1 MPRPRFSE
9 LLAER
14 RHQLGLTIEQAA
26 RVLKLKEQVLIAFE
40 EGDFASI
47 PKSGYA
53 QGMLSSYARY
63 LGLNAREV
71 VDQFQEDL
79 YEHTNGVMSHELRRR
94 TRASASGRGPLDGR
108 EEPRARQASSNSRLP
123 EVSHLLPEN
132 PLLGQTDAYDTT
144 SRPRSRTESYR
155 QQASSRASRSMASRS
170 DGAGAGSSVDAG
182 RSPYPQGRPYTGR
195 TTYSA
200 YSRSRNRARQ
210 DASAPSRG
218 TYEPGEVMSRSVQ
231 PHEYTDDLRVDNSAS
246 SYHPAST
253 RAGRTTTRR
262 RSSTPRP
269 QVRRAQEDSHR
280 RQLRNRDYRRGPQRS
295 GFLGFLEVFF
305 SDSRRSIATVI
316 AILVVALIVIMSI
329 SIRSCA
335 TGTVKD
341 KRTVQV
347 ETATSEAA
355 STDAAASTSAD
366 KNANTEA
373 ATSTNATN
381 AASDANGVAGV
392 GAGSADSSAE
402 NVTVTVS
409 VASGGVTWVEIT
421 SDGVSAVAET
431 ITGPWE
437 KTFNVLDSITMRVGN
452 TTAVSVTKNGQN
464 VQFDE
469 LSSGL
474 GTVTIK
480 GSGKTTDDTA
490 ADQNGTATNQSATST
505 SQNGTLNTQNGT
517 SASQNSTGTLQNSA
531 GTSQGSQSSRSTR
544 NN

>member
-94 TRASASGRGPLDGR
+94 TRNSAYGRGPLDGR
-108 EEPRARQASSNSRLP
+108 EEVRSRTSSANSRLP

-155 QQASSRASRSMASRS
+155 QQASSRVARSAGGPDAERRS
-170 DGAGAGSSVDAG
+170 SAG
-182 RSPYPQGRPYTGR
+182 RAGYPQGRPYTGQA
-195 TTYSA
+195 TYSA
-200 YSRSRNRARQ
+200 YSRSRSRGRQ
-210 DASAPSRG
+210 DAGVAGRP
-218 TYEPGEVMSRSVQ
+218 TYEPGEVTTRGVQ

-246 SYHPAST
+246 SYYPAST
-253 RAGRTTTRR
+253 RAGRTTQR
-262 RSSTPRP
+262 RSTTPRP

-295 GFLGFLEVFF
+295 GFLGFVEVFF
-305 SDSRRSIATVI
+305 SDSRRAIATVV
-316 AILVVALIVIMSI
+316 AILVVALIVILSV

-341 KRTVQV
+341 RRTVTV
-347 ETATSEAA
+347 DAASSAATTSESDAA
-355 STDAAASTSAD
+355 ANTAADTQSLAATTSATDAASSAIVGTGTGNTSA
-366 KNANTEA
+366 EA
-373 ATSTNATN
+373 
-381 AASDANGVAGV
+381 V
-392 GAGSADSSAE
+392 
-402 NVTVTVS
+402 NVRVS

-437 KTFNVLDSITMRVGN
+437 KSFNVVDSITVRVGN
-452 TTAVSVTKNGQN
+452 TSAVSVTKNGQN
-464 VQFDE
+464 VKFDE

-480 GSGKTTDDTA
+480 GSGITPETDAASATA
-490 ADQNGTATNQSATST
+490 DGTNQT
-505 SQNGTLNTQNGT
+505 GTT
-517 SASQNSTGTLQNSA
+517 NSTGTY
-531 GTSQGSQSSRSTR
+531 GTTTSTGTTRSNKTSKST
-544 NN
+544 N